1 MRSICIF
8 VSRVK
13 YLPNLGVF
21 TFYHKLQ
28 LVLKEL
34 PTSRFQS
41 LGLFQRNRYH
51 SQGEG
56 VPARLDLVD
65 HLLVRGPLDVHAVPG
80 SNTYIES

>member
-1 MRSICIF
+1 MRSICIL

-13 YLPNLGVF
+13 YLPDLGVF
-21 TFYHKLQ
+21 SFYHKLQ
-28 LVLKEL
+28 L

-80 SNTYIES
+80 SNTYIGS